1 MSLQR
6 QKPRAWWVVED
17 CFNVKCRKKSLQ
29 PLISVNSTF
38 NFIFTQYAIK
48 ESLDFCSN
56 ISPCICRWCS
66 YAETFPRGLGGRL
79 WLLMGSSLGSTR
91 SMPFGVMLWDGLC

>member
-1 MSLQR
+1 MSLRR

-91 SMPFGVMLWDGLC
+91 SMPFRVMLWGGLC